1 MSGYTQTTKLRLY
14 PDPRVLAGEEGIYRD
29 LDLRKPTSQTLPYVL
44 VNMVC
49 SVDGRSSVEGR
60 ASGIGSRADRGV
72 MRALRSRVDA
82 VMVGAG
88 TIRAEKLNVGL
99 DDPEA
104 RQPLAV
110 VVGGAGDLPIT
121 ERLVGGRQDVVLVLP
136 EGSPDPGGAGLGS
149 TTVGST
155 IVLRA
160 PARGGGRADLPWLLE
175 VLRSEYGVE
184 RLLVEGGPTLN
195 RALIEESLVDEIFL
209 TIAPKLLLGS
219 ESAILTG
226 APGAKQSALTLMS
239 VHSADDELFLRY
251 GLRSPG

>member
-1 MSGYTQTTKLRLY
+1 MSSYAQTTKLRLY
-14 PDPRVLAGEEGIYRD
+14 PDPCVLAGEEGIYQGID
-29 LDLRKPTSQTLPYVL
+29 LQRPTSPTLPYVL
-44 VNMVC
+44 MNMVC

-60 ASGIGSRADRGV
+60 ASGIGSRADRGA

-110 VVGGAGDLPIT
+110 VVGGTGDLPIT
-121 ERLVGGRQDVVLVLP
+121 ECLVGGRQDVVLVLP
-136 EGSPDPGGAGLGS
+136 EGSPDPGDAGRGP
-149 TTVGST
+149 TT
-155 IVLRA
+155 VLRA
-160 PARGGGRADLPWLLE
+160 PTRGGGRADLSWLLE

-195 RALIEESLVDEIFL
+195 RALIEESLVDELFL
-209 TIAPKLLLGS
+209 TIASKLLLGP

-226 APGAKQSALTLMS
+226 APGVKQIALALMS

-251 GLRSPG
+251 SLRNPG